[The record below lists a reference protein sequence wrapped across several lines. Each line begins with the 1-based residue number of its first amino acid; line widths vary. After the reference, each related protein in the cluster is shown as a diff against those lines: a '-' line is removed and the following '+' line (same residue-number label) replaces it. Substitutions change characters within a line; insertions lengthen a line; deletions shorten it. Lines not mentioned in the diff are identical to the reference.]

1 MGSFSYRAIDP
12 QGRPVAGVEAAESTR
27 ELLERLHVRGVL
39 VTDVREVGGS
49 TVLARWQD
57 ALRAPSSRDLALLFR
72 QLATL
77 LQSGMPLAQALGVLE
92 ARFPHPRLRAV
103 IGQVRVDVE
112 EGHALSSALARHPR
126 YFSALVAPS
135 VQAGE
140 AAGALDVILPRLAA
154 HFEKEHGLRQKLRA
168 AAVYPAIVALV
179 SVAAITFLMTYV
191 VPTLVGIFEGLQATL
206 PWQTRALIAA
216 ADGIRDYWP
225 VLLTGL
231 AVVVA
236 AVLVARRRPW
246 GSAAAD
252 RLALT
257 LPLLGRFNQQVAT
270 SRFCRTLAT
279 LLASGIPLLRAL
291 DIVANTVGNQVV
303 QESVLEVQ
311 EGVRTGGRLGRMLA
325 RQRVFPPLVGEMVSV
340 GEEAGTV
347 DVMLDRAA
355 DFQDVE
361 VDYALQTLTTALE
374 PTLILA
380 MGIIVGFVV
389 VSMYL
394 PLFDLVKVVR

>member
-1 MGSFSYRAIDP
+1 MGSFAYRAIDP
-12 QGRPVAGVEAAESTR
+12 SGRPVAGIEAAESSR

-39 VTDVREVGGS
+39 VTDVREVGGAGA
-49 TVLARWQD
+49 LARWQE
-57 ALRAPSSRDLALLFR
+57 ALRGPSNRDLALLFR

-77 LQSGMPLAQALGVLE
+77 LQSGMPLAQALAVLE
-92 ARFPHPRLRAV
+92 ARFPQPRLRAV
-103 IGQVRVDVE
+103 IAQVRIDVE
-112 EGHALSSALARHPR
+112 EGHALSAALARHPR
-126 YFSALVAPS
+126 YFSALVAPT

-154 HFEKEHGLRQKLRA
+154 HFEKEHGLRQKLRSA
-168 AAVYPAIVALV
+168 AIYPAIVGAV

-206 PWQTRALIAA
+206 PWQTRLLIAV

-225 VLLTGL
+225 VLL
-231 AVVVA
+231 AAIIVVA
-236 AVLVARRRPW
+236 GALVVIRRRPW
-246 GSAAAD
+246 GSAVAD
-252 RLALT
+252 RLALS
-257 LPLLGRFNQQVAT
+257 LPAVGRFNQQVIT

-291 DIVANTVGNQVV
+291 DIVANTVGNRIVREQ
-303 QESVLEVQ
+303 VLEVQ
-311 EGVRTGGRLGRMLA
+311 EGVRTGGRLGRLLT
-325 RQRVFPPLVGEMVSV
+325 RQPVFPPLVGEMVTV

-347 DVMLDRAA
+347 DAMLDRAA

-361 VDYALQTLTTALE
+361 VDYALQALTTALE

-380 MGIIVGFVV
+380 MGVIVGFVV